1 MAVRRTNGRDDRARA
16 MCRNSVTR
24 QLLSRRL
31 NLPQQ
36 PSTASII
43 TVNVVNVDIYILT
56 FDLFH
61 KAFPLQADDFLGTV
75 FMYGLEVELHFSCAV
90 LIGIFVSFR
99 SFRALDA

>member
-1 MAVRRTNGRDDRARA
+1 
-16 MCRNSVTR
+16 
-24 QLLSRRL
+24 
-31 NLPQQ
+31 
-36 PSTASII
+36 
-43 TVNVVNVDIYILT
+43 
-56 FDLFH
+56 LFH